1 MNLPPEIRNQIYGY
15 LFLPQ
20 RVEIKRIKASTTTT
34 KLTKDKNKSKSIQHD
49 YHRLASKLLAPRDP
63 KTQILL
69 GPSRDRNFQTQL
81 NLPFVCKQSYNDTL
95 CLLYACTQFRFTS
108 PKCISR
114 FLWKT
119 PAPALAAVN
128 HIELKHTMYN
138 EPTLTKFRDIK
149 LRADKGWYELCE
161 RISLTLKAL
170 EVVHVDMAIHGGPI
184 ELEIGE
190 SWSQPILALGRGKVK
205 SGTGGALR
213 FARVILRSD
222 RFEVQKLFDV
232 GRELERELMSPVA
245 MQIREDER
253 LAREMQGLQ
262 EARKVLRLT
271 FE

>member
-1 MNLPPEIRNQIYGY
+1 MNFPPEIRNQIYGY

-20 RVEIKRIKASTTTT
+20 RVEMKRIKASTTTT
-34 KLTKDKNKSKSIQHD
+34 KPTKDKNKSKTIKHD
-49 YHRLASKLLAPRDP
+49 YHRLVSRLLAPRDL

-69 GPSRDRNFQTQL
+69 GPARDRKTQTQL

-95 CLLYACTQFRFTS
+95 CLLYACTQFKFTS
-108 PKCISR
+108 PKCVSR

-119 PAPALAAVN
+119 PVPALAAVN
-128 HIELKHTMYN
+128 HIELVHTMYN

-170 EVVHVDMAIHGGPI
+170 EVVHVNMAIHSGPI
-184 ELEIGE
+184 ELEVGE
-190 SWSQPILALGRGKVK
+190 SWSQPILALGRGKVNG
-205 SGTGGALR
+205 GTGGALR
-213 FARVILRSD
+213 FVRVILRSD
-222 RFEVQKLFDV
+222 RVEAQKLFDV
-232 GRELERELMSPVA
+232 GKELERELMNPVA

-262 EARKVLRLT
+262 KAREGLRLT

>member
-1 MNLPPEIRNQIYGY
+1 MNLPPEIRNQVYGY

-34 KLTKDKNKSKSIQHD
+34 KPTEDKNKAKIIKHD
-49 YHRLASKLLAPRDP
+49 YHRLVSKLLAPRDP

-69 GPSRDRNFQTQL
+69 GPARDGKPQTQL
-81 NLPFVCKQSYNDTL
+81 SLPFVCKQSYHDTL
-95 CLLYACTQFRFTS
+95 CLLYACTQFKFTS
-108 PKCISR
+108 PKCVSR

-119 PAPALAAVN
+119 PAPALAAVS

-138 EPTLTKFRDIK
+138 EPGLTKFRDIK

-170 EVVHVDMAIHGGPI
+170 EVVHVDMAIHSGPI
-184 ELEIGE
+184 ELDIGE
-190 SWSQPILALGRGKVK
+190 SWSQPILALGRGKAK
-205 SGTGGALR
+205 SGNGSALR
-213 FARVILRSD
+213 FARVGLRSD
-222 RFEVQKLFDV
+222 RFEAEKLFGV
-232 GRELERELMSPVA
+232 GKELERELMNPVA

-253 LAREMQGLQ
+253 LARELQGSQ
-262 EARKVLRLT
+262 KARKVLKLI